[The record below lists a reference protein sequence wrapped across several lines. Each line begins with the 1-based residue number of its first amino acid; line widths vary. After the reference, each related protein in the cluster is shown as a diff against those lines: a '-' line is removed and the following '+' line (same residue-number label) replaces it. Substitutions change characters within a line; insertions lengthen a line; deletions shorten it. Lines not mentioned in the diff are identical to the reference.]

1 MALELDRR
9 RQKLPPA
16 KLTVFNDML
25 GITFQGDVSYYKR
38 LYDTWTF
45 ALTNWI
51 LCLDNDENLM
61 DLQAKFFT
69 TLQSK
74 KQLSLS
80 FVWLLIFMY
89 TRIVENKNGNDDDGG
104 DDGENDDDDDYDRD
118 FQIDFQIDENL
129 LYPHSVP

>member
-1 MALELDRR
+1 
-9 RQKLPPA
+9 
-16 KLTVFNDML
+16 ML
-25 GITFQGDVSYYKR
+25 CISFQGDVSYYKR

-74 KQLSLS
+74 KQFSIS
-80 FVWLLIFMY
+80 FVWLFIIVSA
-89 TRIVENKNGNDDDGG
+89 RIVANKNGNGDDGD

-118 FQIDFQIDENL
+118 FWIGFWIDFWSGFWNDEHP
-129 LYPHSVP
+129 LYSPLVP